1 MSSIPVEFDPA
12 HISSQSNLDAQMYH
26 AELSSKDPMQSVLKN
41 NPEIYFVLPKR
52 SREWGEWEFK
62 PGSYYDTTIG
72 SKHAYW
78 KNEDRPKA
86 TKDIKRLPIQT

>member
-62 PGSYYDTTIG
+62 PSSYYDTTIG